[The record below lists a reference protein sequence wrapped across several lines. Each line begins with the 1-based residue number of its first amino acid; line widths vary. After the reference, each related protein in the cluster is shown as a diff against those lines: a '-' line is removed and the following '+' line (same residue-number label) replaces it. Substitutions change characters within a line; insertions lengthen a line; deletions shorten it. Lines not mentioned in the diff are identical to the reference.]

1 METIVRILFLRCQSF
16 SGVLKKERI
25 SVVGGG
31 RNSGER
37 YSREKCPWHWG
48 DVSPSLQSL
57 TRLLPPGNR
66 LWELPGPYFCEVDE
80 LIRS

>member
-37 YSREKCPWHWG
+37 YSREKCPWHWD

-66 LWELPGPYFCEVDE
+66 FVGTP
-80 LIRS
+80 RSLFL